1 MAIVSFLSFVDSSYR
16 GIVERQVQ
24 CAQSPMHRVQIDS
37 SRLHSSMKLEA
48 EINEQLQFL
57 FATTL
62 PLKLRHSDVTVL

>member
-24 CAQSPMHRVQIDS
+24 CARSPMHRVQIDS
-37 SRLHSSMKLEA
+37 SRLH
-48 EINEQLQFL
+48 EQLQFL